1 MYYANAN
8 EKKAG
13 VRESETIEQLSIRTA
28 TTKSKKMKTL
38 KPNHYNL

>member
-13 VRESETIEQLSIRTA
+13 VRVRESDTIDQLSISTA
-28 TTKSKKMKTL
+28 TAKSKKMKTKGKSL
-38 KPNHYNL
+38 